1 MIEHNRNILEE
12 MNAIQVKEH
21 VNMKTIAILVI
32 GSCENH
38 GDHLP
43 FGSDFLVP
51 FYLARSIAKKL
62 KNVIVLP
69 PIPYGLSIHHI
80 DYQMTMSL
88 SSETVVRVIED
99 LFTSLI
105 RNGINRIVIING
117 HDGNI
122 APLELAARTI
132 KDRYPETVIA
142 CLESWWTL
150 IGQKTKGL
158 FQVWDGLG
166 HAGEAETSA
175 VLAIRSDLVEMQNA
189 PEQTLPKLP
198 SDIRIYWK
206 FNELTNTGS
215 TGAARKAT
223 IKKGRKLLRILES
236 IVLSFVNDMEKH
248 DWKYGVS
255 DINEEPHK

>member
-1 MIEHNRNILEE
+1 MIEDNHNILEE

-248 DWKYGVS
+248 DWKYGIS

>member
-1 MIEHNRNILEE
+1 MIEDNHNILEE

>member
-1 MIEHNRNILEE
+1 MIEHNHNILEE
-12 MNAIQVKEH
+12 MNAIQVKER

-122 APLELAARTI
+122 APLELAARTT

-248 DWKYGVS
+248 DWKYGIS

>member
-1 MIEHNRNILEE
+1 MIEDNRNILEE

>member
-1 MIEHNRNILEE
+1 MIEHNHNILEE
-12 MNAIQVKEH
+12 MNAIQVKER

-88 SSETVVRVIED
+88 SSETVVRVVED

>member
-12 MNAIQVKEH
+12 MNAIQVKER

-51 FYLARSIAKKL
+51 FYLAKRIAKKL

-150 IGQKTKGL
+150 IGQKTEGL

-175 VLAIRSDLVEMQNA
+175 VLAIRSDLVKMQNA